1 MEINAVTKK
10 QPLFQYA
17 TKGKGER
24 DMIFFR
30 KFEKPE
36 DEQIAPESEL
46 TQLRASIKKQL
57 PENIAWI
64 ALKELDRLD
73 KTDPS
78 VPEYGIG
85 LSYVE
90 FLISL
95 PWIQATDDNLDIKRA
110 EEIFTSQHYG
120 LAQVKDRIL
129 EFLAVRILFNIRS
142 FHVLV
147 VDDEEIARTN
157 LEYILKKEGYVVST
171 AVNGAD
177 ALEKVM
183 ASEFDLILTDLKME
197 KMDGMQLVESVK
209 RVSPHTDI
217 IMITGFATVSS
228 AVDALKKGAAHYLPK
243 PINLDELRATVR
255 QILDKKKH
263 KLMTRSPI
271 LCFAGPPGTGKT
283 SIGKAIA
290 EALERKFIRLSL
302 AGFRDE
308 AELRGHRRTYVG
320 AMAGRIINEIKRV
333 GVKNPVFML
342 DELDK
347 IGQDFR
353 GDPASVLLE
362 ILDPEQNTQFT
373 DHYLDIPFDLSS
385 VMFIATANMVEKIPA
400 PLLDRLEIIQFAGY
414 TEKEK
419 QAIAKNHIIPR
430 QLRNHGLSHDRLA
443 FSDTAITRI
452 IRDYTQEAGLR
463 NLEREFANVCRKL
476 ARICLNN
483 PDNTCVVNVEDSL
496 VEQLLGPRKYAH
508 EIAETENQVGVTTGL
523 VWSELGGEI
532 IFVEATRMKGNQQL
546 ILTGSL
552 GNVLQESAQTALSF
566 LRSHG
571 DDFGIQPDFFKDSD
585 IHIHFPCGAIP
596 KDGPSAG
603 ITIALALIS
612 LLTQAPAR
620 RDVAMTGELTLNGRI
635 LPISGVREKIL
646 AAQRAGIKVVI
657 FPKRN
662 AVDVNNLEPE
672 SCEGI
677 EVVLADDI
685 KSIVARVI
693 EQEID

>member
-1 MEINAVTKK
+1 MLLQKNSPCFNM
-10 QPLFQYA
+10 QR
-17 TKGKGER
+17 KGSG
-24 DMIFFR
+24 MIFFK

-36 DEQIAPESEL
+36 DEPIAPESEL

-57 PENIAWI
+57 PDNIAWI

-85 LSYVE
+85 LSYIE

-95 PWIQATDDNLDIKRA
+95 PWTQATDDNLDIKRA

-120 LAQVKDRIL
+120 LAQVKNRIL

-147 VDDEEIARTN
+147 VDDEDIARTN
-157 LEYILKKEGYVVST
+157 LEYILKKEGYHVST
-171 AVNGAD
+171 AINGAD

-209 RVSPHTDI
+209 RISPHTDI
-217 IMITGFATVSS
+217 VMITGFATVSS

-255 QILDKKKH
+255 QILEKKKH

-320 AMAGRIINEIKRV
+320 AMAGRIISEIKRA

-362 ILDPEQNTQFT
+362 ILDPEQNTQFM
-373 DHYLDIPFDLSS
+373 DHYVDIPFDLSS

-400 PLLDRLEIIQFAGY
+400 PLLDRLEIIQFTGY

-419 QAIAKNHIIPR
+419 QAIAKSHIIPR

-443 FSDTAITRI
+443 FSDSAITRI

-476 ARICLNN
+476 ARICLDN
-483 PDNTCVVNVEDSL
+483 PDNTCVVNVEDNL

-532 IFVEATRMKGNQQL
+532 IFVEATKMKGSQQL

-571 DDFGIQPDFFKDSD
+571 DDFGIQADFFKDAD

-603 ITIALALIS
+603 ITVAMALIS
-612 LLTQAPAR
+612 LLTQRPAR

-657 FPKRN
+657 FPSRN

-672 SCEGI
+672 SCEGL

-685 KSIVARVI
+685 KSIVARVF
-693 EQEID
+693 E

>member
-1 MEINAVTKK
+1 
-10 QPLFQYA
+10 
-17 TKGKGER
+17 
-24 DMIFFR
+24 MIFFK

-36 DEQIAPESEL
+36 DEPVAPESEL

-78 VPEYGIG
+78 IPEYGIG
-85 LSYVE
+85 LSYIE

-95 PWIQATDDNLDIKRA
+95 PWTQATDDNLDIKRA

-147 VDDEEIARTN
+147 VDDEDIARTN
-157 LEYILKKEGYVVST
+157 LEYILKKEGYHVST

-217 IMITGFATVSS
+217 VMITGFATVSS

-255 QILDKKKH
+255 QILEKKKH

-290 EALERKFIRLSL
+290 EALERKFIRLSM

-320 AMAGRIINEIKRV
+320 AMAGRIISEIKRV

-362 ILDPEQNTQFT
+362 ILDPEQNAQFM
-373 DHYLDIPFDLSS
+373 DHYVDIPFDLSS

-400 PLLDRLEIIQFAGY
+400 PLLDRLEIIQFTGY

-419 QAIAKNHIIPR
+419 QAIARNHIIPR

-443 FSDTAITRI
+443 FSDSAITRI

-476 ARICLNN
+476 ARICLDN
-483 PDNTCVVNVEDSL
+483 PDNTCVVNVEDNL
-496 VEQLLGPRKYAH
+496 VEQLLGPRKYVH

-532 IFVEATRMKGNQQL
+532 IFVEATRMKGSQQL

-571 DDFGIQPDFFKDSD
+571 DDFGIPAGFFQGRRYPYSLSLRRHSQGRAFGRNHHCDGADFAADAKAGPQGCGHDRRVDAERPD
-585 IHIHFPCGAIP
+585 
-596 KDGPSAG
+596 
-603 ITIALALIS
+603 
-612 LLTQAPAR
+612 PA
-620 RDVAMTGELTLNGRI
+620 D
-635 LPISGVREKIL
+635 
-646 AAQRAGIKVVI
+646 QRG
-657 FPKRN
+657 
-662 AVDVNNLEPE
+662 
-672 SCEGI
+672 S
-677 EVVLADDI
+677 
-685 KSIVARVI
+685 
-693 EQEID
+693 

>member
-1 MEINAVTKK
+1 
-10 QPLFQYA
+10 
-17 TKGKGER
+17 
-24 DMIFFR
+24 MIFFK

-36 DEQIAPESEL
+36 EEAPGAPESEL
-46 TQLRASIKKQL
+46 AQLRASIKKQL
-57 PENIAWI
+57 PENVAWI
-64 ALKELDRLD
+64 AMKELDRLE

-78 VPEYGIG
+78 IPEYGIG
-85 LSYVE
+85 LSYIE
-90 FLISL
+90 YLTSL
-95 PWIQATDDNLDIKRA
+95 PWTRTTDDNLDIKRA
-110 EEIFTSQHYG
+110 ESIFSSQHHG
-120 LAQVKDRIL
+120 LAHVKNRIL
-129 EFLAVRILFNIRS
+129 EFLAVRILFNTRA
-142 FHVLV
+142 FRVLV
-147 VDDEEIARTN
+147 VDDEDIARTN
-157 LEYILKKEGYVVST
+157 MEYILKKEGYQVTT

-183 ASEFDLILTDLKME
+183 AGEFDLILTDLKME

-209 RVSPHTDI
+209 GVSPHTDI
-217 IMITGFATVSS
+217 VMITGFATVSS

-255 QILDKKKH
+255 QILEKKKH

-271 LCFAGPPGTGKT
+271 LCFSGPPGTGKT
-283 SIGKAIA
+283 SIGRAIA

-320 AMAGRIINEIKRV
+320 AMAGRVLTEIKRA

-362 ILDPEQNTQFT
+362 ILDPEQNTQFI
-373 DHYLDIPFDLSS
+373 DHYVDIPFDLSS
-385 VMFIATANMVEKIPA
+385 VMFIATANMVEKIPG
-400 PLLDRLEIIQFAGY
+400 PLLDRLEIIQFTGY
-414 TEKEK
+414 TENEK
-419 QAIAKNHIIPR
+419 RVIAKNYIVPR
-430 QLRNHGLSHDRLA
+430 QLRNHGLSHDQLVFTDSA
-443 FSDTAITRI
+443 VTRI
-452 IRDYTQEAGLR
+452 IRDYTREAGLR
-463 NLEREFANVCRKL
+463 NLEREVANVCRKL
-476 ARICLNN
+476 ARICLDN
-483 PDNTCVVNVEDSL
+483 PDSTGVVNVEDAL

-508 EIAETENQVGVTTGL
+508 EMAETENQVGVTTGL

-532 IFVEATRMKGNQQL
+532 IFVEATRMKGAQQL

-552 GNVLQESAQTALSF
+552 GNVLQESAQTALSY

-571 DDFGIQPDFFKDSD
+571 EEFGIHSDFFENAD

-603 ITIALALIS
+603 ITIAMALIS
-612 LLTQAPAR
+612 LLTRKPAR

-662 AVDVNNLEPE
+662 AVDVDNLEPE
-672 SCEGI
+672 TCEGLEI
-677 EVVLADDI
+677 LLADDI
-685 KSIVARVI
+685 KSIVQRVI
-693 EQEID
+693 D

>member
-1 MEINAVTKK
+1 MLLQKNSPCFNM
-10 QPLFQYA
+10 QR
-17 TKGKGER
+17 KGSG
-24 DMIFFR
+24 MIFFK

-36 DEQIAPESEL
+36 DEPIAPESEL

-57 PENIAWI
+57 PDNIAWI

-85 LSYVE
+85 LSYIE

-95 PWIQATDDNLDIKRA
+95 PWTQATDDNLDIKRA

-120 LAQVKDRIL
+120 LAQVKNRIL

-147 VDDEEIARTN
+147 VDDEDIARTN
-157 LEYILKKEGYVVST
+157 LEYILKKEGYHVST
-171 AVNGAD
+171 AINGAD

-209 RVSPHTDI
+209 RISPHTDI
-217 IMITGFATVSS
+217 VMITGFATVSS

-255 QILDKKKH
+255 QILEKKKH

-320 AMAGRIINEIKRV
+320 AMAGRIISEIKRA

-362 ILDPEQNTQFT
+362 ILDPEQNTQFM
-373 DHYLDIPFDLSS
+373 DHYVDIPFDLSS

-400 PLLDRLEIIQFAGY
+400 PLLDRLEIIQFTGY

-419 QAIAKNHIIPR
+419 QAIAKSHIIPR

-443 FSDTAITRI
+443 FSDSAITRI

-476 ARICLNN
+476 ARICLDN
-483 PDNTCVVNVEDSL
+483 PDNTCVVNVEDNL

-532 IFVEATRMKGNQQL
+532 IFVEATKMKGSQQL

-571 DDFGIQPDFFKDSD
+571 DDFGIQADFFKDAD

-603 ITIALALIS
+603 ITVAMALIS
-612 LLTQAPAR
+612 LLTQRPAR

-646 AAQRAGIKVVI
+646 AAQRAGIQVVI
-657 FPKRN
+657 FPSRN

-672 SCEGI
+672 SCEGL

-685 KSIVARVI
+685 KSIVARVF
-693 EQEID
+693 E

>member
-1 MEINAVTKK
+1 
-10 QPLFQYA
+10 
-17 TKGKGER
+17 
-24 DMIFFR
+24 MIFFK

-36 DEQIAPESEL
+36 DEPIAPESEL

-85 LSYVE
+85 LSYIE

-95 PWIQATDDNLDIKRA
+95 PWTQATDDNLDIKRA

-147 VDDEEIARTN
+147 VDDEDIARTN
-157 LEYILKKEGYVVST
+157 LEYILKKEGYHVST

-217 IMITGFATVSS
+217 VMITGFATVSS

-255 QILDKKKH
+255 QILEKKKH

-320 AMAGRIINEIKRV
+320 AMAGRIISEIKRV

-362 ILDPEQNTQFT
+362 ILDPEQNAQFM
-373 DHYLDIPFDLSS
+373 DHYVDIPFDLSS

-400 PLLDRLEIIQFAGY
+400 PLLDRLEIIQFTGY

-419 QAIAKNHIIPR
+419 QVIAKNHIIPR

-443 FSDTAITRI
+443 FSDSAITRI
-452 IRDYTQEAGLR
+452 IREYTQEAGLR

-476 ARICLNN
+476 ARICLDN

-532 IFVEATRMKGNQQL
+532 IFVEATRMKGSQQL

-571 DDFGIQPDFFKDSD
+571 DDFGIQPDFFKDAD

-612 LLTQAPAR
+612 LLTQRPAR

-672 SCEGI
+672 SCEGL

-685 KSIVARVI
+685 KSIVERVI
-693 EQEID
+693 E

>member
-1 MEINAVTKK
+1 
-10 QPLFQYA
+10 
-17 TKGKGER
+17 
-24 DMIFFR
+24 
-30 KFEKPE
+30 
-36 DEQIAPESEL
+36 
-46 TQLRASIKKQL
+46 
-57 PENIAWI
+57 
-64 ALKELDRLD
+64 
-73 KTDPS
+73 
-78 VPEYGIG
+78 
-85 LSYVE
+85 
-90 FLISL
+90 
-95 PWIQATDDNLDIKRA
+95 
-110 EEIFTSQHYG
+110 
-120 LAQVKDRIL
+120 
-129 EFLAVRILFNIRS
+129 
-142 FHVLV
+142 
-147 VDDEEIARTN
+147 
-157 LEYILKKEGYVVST
+157 
-171 AVNGAD
+171 
-177 ALEKVM
+177 M

-362 ILDPEQNTQFT
+362 ILDLEQNTQFT

-385 VMFIATANMVEKIPA
+385 VMFIATANMVEKIPV

-532 IFVEATRMKGNQQL
+532 IFVEATRMKGSQQL

-693 EQEID
+693 KQEID